1 MGIGNDASE
10 VGLSHGALAPRVF
23 ARLFSCLALRAVAKV
38 SVVARA
44 GVKTVMALISA
55 SLVGSCRFRL
65 LLFLLEGWLPLRL
78 WCRVGTRF
86 SKEWIGALA
95 LPSVKGSLRSARL
108 ARPTWIASGRSGE
121 KLYLGAA
128 SRLGL
133 EAADLAALRGPALS
147 AAERAAPVPL
157 ERLSWPLV
165 RNGHRAILASCFTS
179 RVKCPPFAL
188 LASRLNP

>member
-1 MGIGNDASE
+1 MGIGGDASE

-23 ARLFSCLALRAVAKV
+23 ARLLSCLTLRAVANV

-55 SLVGSCRFRL
+55 SLVGSCLFRL
-65 LLFLLEGWLPLRL
+65 LLLRLEGWLPLRL
-78 WCRVGTRF
+78 WCRVGTRV
-86 SKEWIGALA
+86 SKERIGAVTGA
-95 LPSVKGSLRSARL
+95 LGVARL
-108 ARPTWIASGRSGE
+108 ARPTWMASGPSRE

-133 EAADLAALRGPALS
+133 EAAGLAALLAPAS
-147 AAERAAPVPL
+147 PAAERAAPEPL

-165 RNGHRAILASCFTS
+165 RNGHRAIVASCFTS
-179 RVKCPPFAL
+179 RVRCPPFAL